1 MGFFYADTKLHISV
15 DLCCSLCPIAFLR
28 VFSSLFWCPQR
39 FPLVFTFI
47 CFYSWFM
54 LYVCHLYLVTYT
66 DVQHDFHIR
75 ECPCRITLPRRVS
88 LVEQELIRFP
98 EQVSS
103 SALYVCVCLWFLLLN
118 LKFYVHH
125 FIIHCS
131 VCPSIYDI
139 WLLFWSFL
147 W

>member
-1 MGFFYADTKLHISV
+1 
-15 DLCCSLCPIAFLR
+15 
-28 VFSSLFWCPQR
+28 
-39 FPLVFTFI
+39 
-47 CFYSWFM
+47 M

-103 SALYVCVCLWFLLLN
+103 SLN
-118 LKFYVHH
+118 LHEKHTQDKV
-125 FIIHCS
+125 IISRC
-131 VCPSIYDI
+131 DI
-139 WLLFWSFL
+139 LL
-147 W
+147 